1 MLQGVGLKGLCL
13 FCLFLQKPI
22 AMKRFLLLFACAVL
36 CISCGVLRNMKSGY
50 AHTEWTGVYKIF
62 VADAGTE
69 TVTVTL
75 SFGATKYT
83 MVEKSVMP
91 SYPAPVVKPDG
102 TIDTL
107 PGFSRENTRQ
117 GTYKVKGDEIILHQ
131 SDGTVHTLRPV
142 SGRLESD
149 DLSFQKI
156 VFEKKGA

>member
-1 MLQGVGLKGLCL
+1 
-13 FCLFLQKPI
+13 
-22 AMKRFLLLFACAVL
+22 MKRSLLLFACAVL
-36 CISCGVLRNMKSGY
+36 CLSCSVLRNMRSGY
-50 AHTEWTGVYKIF
+50 ANTVWSGVYKIF

-75 SFGATKYT
+75 SFGTTKYT

-117 GTYKVKGDEIILHQ
+117 GTYKVKGDEILLKQ
-131 SDGTVHTLRPV
+131 DDGTVHTLRLV
-142 SGRLESD
+142 DGRLESRD
-149 DLSFQKI
+149 FGLQKV
-156 VFEKKGA
+156 VFEKVSSWK